1 MSENFTNRELLNK
14 AMPFRSLSRKEWNTF
29 ISHLEQVEKSADT
42 ETLKIL
48 HTLFT
53 NQARIE
59 VLGNYFD
66 YYSDTLEEPVRDNSV
81 EILNI

>member
-1 MSENFTNRELLNK
+1 MPFTNRELLNK
-14 AMPFRSLSRKEWNTF
+14 AMPFRSLSRKDWNTF

-48 HTLFT
+48 QTLFT

-59 VLGNYFD
+59 VIGNYND
-66 YYSDTLEEPVRDNSV
+66 YYSDILEEPVREKSV
-81 EILNI
+81 VVLNI